1 MKEREK
7 IVKDRRKKQL
17 QRIKKTHIW
26 PSLIGIVFKVAIL
39 FFVIYFVLML
49 YLNNILGKRLIEANN
64 NVLKA
69 VEAMDATNVVDS
81 YSLFYRYSYV
91 TGIIPEIDGFC
102 KLDED
107 NNIIDSFGH
116 NRIDLSTL
124 ELFKTISEDGMVEK
138 IYVPKDQGVI
148 TFGPGGGI
156 TIDVTDALN
165 SYAKNVS
172 TETVTDDIIGASGL
186 HREAL
191 LSTDLW
197 YVVQDKNTSGNVAIM
212 YRYELL
218 RDDLSYL
225 LIAVVILMGLFIILL
240 IFHSISVFKVV
251 AAKRN
256 IYKIMFF
263 DMETG
268 GFNAPHFY
276 KKAKKLYKRIKR
288 GVSQYAIVNIRLEK
302 YRSLVACYGKKTIES
317 LIDMLY
323 NIISQNAG
331 KKEAFAHMESGDF
344 AMMLEFTSE
353 QELNERLKLLM
364 QRLESVGNGSRLYF
378 NMGVCKVID
387 VKGDPEEVYNQAF
400 LARSMIND
408 ENADSI
414 NWFSEKLRE
423 QQIWERKVEN
433 DMQGALERHEFQM
446 YLQPKYTTSGEKV
459 GGAVALVRW
468 IHPTEG
474 FVPPGRFIPIFE
486 KNGFI
491 LQLDDYMINEVAK
504 YQAKW
509 ISEGKKVVPISVNVS
524 RAHFLNDNLAEH
536 IRNIIDSY
544 CVPHDC
550 IELELTESAFFDD
563 KNALIET
570 VKKMQEFGFMV
581 SMDDFGAGY
590 SSLNSL
596 KELPLDVIKLD
607 AEFFRGEGN
616 DERGKLIVT
625 ETIDL
630 AKRLGMHIVAEGIE
644 TRDQV
649 DFLKERECDLIQGY
663 YFAKPMPTEEFE
675 KVAFV

>member
-1 MKEREK
+1 MT
-7 IVKDRRKKQL
+7 DRRKKQL
-17 QRIKKTHIW
+17 QRIKKAHVW
-26 PSLIGIVFKVAIL
+26 PSLVGIIIKIAVMTFIMHIL
-39 FFVIYFVLML
+39 LLAYFE
-49 YLNNILGKRLIEANN
+49 NIVNMRLADANN
-64 NVLKA
+64 TVRNA
-69 VEAMDATNVVDS
+69 VDVMEAAGNADS
-81 YSLFYRYSYV
+81 MSLLFRYRYL
-91 TGIIPEIDGFC
+91 TGMIPEIEGMC
-102 KLDED
+102 RLDKDD
-107 NNIIDSFGH
+107 NVTESFGTE
-116 NRIDLSTL
+116 RFDLNS
-124 ELFKTISEDGMVEK
+124 FARFNTIKDDDMTAEVYIAKNQDGISFSEDAG
-138 IYVPKDQGVI
+138 
-148 TFGPGGGI
+148 F
-156 TIDVTDALN
+156 TIDVNETIGKYL
-165 SYAKNVS
+165 VS
-172 TETVTDDIIGASGL
+172 FNPSTLIDVMSPSAGWNK
-186 HREAL
+186 EAIF
-191 LSTDLW
+191 STDLW
-197 YVVQDKNTSGNVAIM
+197 YVIDNKQTDGKTAIM
-212 YRYELL
+212 YRFSLTREDFGYVIFVYGLL
-218 RDDLSYL
+218 VLVFLVL
-225 LIAVVILMGLFIILL
+225 LV
-240 IFHSISVFKVV
+240 FHSISVFKVV

-256 IYKIMFF
+256 IYKILFF

-276 KKAKKLYKRIKR
+276 KKARKLYRRIKR
-288 GVSQYAIVNIRLEK
+288 GISQYAIVNIRLEK
-302 YRSLVACYGKKTIES
+302 YRSLIACYGKSAIET
-317 LIDMLY
+317 LTDMLY

-331 KKEAFAHMESGDF
+331 SKEAFAHMESGDF
-344 AMMLEFTSE
+344 AMMLEYTSE
-353 QELNERLKLLM
+353 QELNERLKQLM
-364 QRLESVGNGSRLYF
+364 QQFEGVGNGSRLYF
-378 NMGVCKVID
+378 NMGVSRVTD
-387 VKGDPEEVYNQAF
+387 AKGDPEEVYNQAY
-400 LARSMIND
+400 LARSVIND

-446 YLQPKYTTSGEKV
+446 YLQPKYTTNGERV
-459 GGAVALVRW
+459 GGAEALVRW

-544 CVPHDC
+544 CVPHEC

-570 VKKMQEFGFMV
+570 VKKMQEFGFAV

-663 YFAKPMPTEEFE
+663 YFAKPMPTDEFE
-675 KVAFV
+675 KCAFS

>member
-1 MKEREK
+1 MT
-7 IVKDRRKKQL
+7 DRRKRQL
-17 QRIKKTHIW
+17 QRVKKAHIW
-26 PSLIGIVFKVAIL
+26 PSLVGIVFKVTVLI
-39 FFVIYFVLML
+39 FVMYGVLVI
-49 YLNNILGKRLIEANN
+49 YLNNILGTRLADANN
-64 NVLKA
+64 NVIKA
-69 VEAMDATNVVDS
+69 VEAMEATTDINS
-81 YSLFYRYSYV
+81 YSLFYRYGYV
-91 TGIIPEIDGFC
+91 TSIIPEIDGFC
-102 KLDED
+102 KLDDDKNVVE
-107 NNIIDSFGH
+107 SFGH
-116 NRIDLSTL
+116 NRIDFADLDLFETL
-124 ELFKTISEDGMVEK
+124 TIDDMNAK
-138 IYVPKDQGVI
+138 IYIPKEKGALNFGNGVI
-148 TFGPGGGI
+148 TV
-156 TIDVTDALN
+156 DVIDALEQYGN
-165 SYAKNVS
+165 HIGTENLTGDNIVALS
-172 TETVTDDIIGASGL
+172 TKKDVII
-186 HREAL
+186 
-191 LSTDLW
+191 STDLW
-197 YVVQDKNTSGNVAIM
+197 YVVDSGASSGKVAVM
-212 YRYELL
+212 YRYEVFESDLTYLMLALIVLTILFAVLL
-218 RDDLSYL
+218 
-225 LIAVVILMGLFIILL
+225 V
-240 IFHSISVFKVV
+240 FHSVSVFKIV

-256 IYKIMFF
+256 IYKILFF

-302 YRSLVACYGKKTIES
+302 YRSLIACYGKAAIET

-323 NIISQNAG
+323 KIISESAG

-344 AMMLEFTSE
+344 AMMLEFASE

-364 QRLESVGNGSRLYF
+364 EKLESAGNGSRLYF
-378 NMGVCKVID
+378 NMGVCKVMD
-387 VKGDPEEVYNQAF
+387 YKGDPEEVYNQAY
-400 LARSMIND
+400 LARSVIND

-459 GGAVALVRW
+459 GGAEALVRW

-474 FVPPGRFIPIFE
+474 FVPPGKFIPIFE

-644 TRDQV
+644 TREQV
-649 DFLKERECDLIQGY
+649 DFLKERECDLIQGF
-663 YFAKPMPTEEFE
+663 YFAKPMPTDEFE
-675 KVAFV
+675 KCAFS

>member
-1 MKEREK
+1 MT
-7 IVKDRRKKQL
+7 DRRKKQL
-17 QRIKKTHIW
+17 QRIKKAHIW
-26 PSLIGIVFKVAIL
+26 PSLVGIIIKITVMAFIMHIL
-39 FFVIYFVLML
+39 LLAYFE
-49 YLNNILGKRLIEANN
+49 NIVNMRLADANN
-64 NVLKA
+64 TVRNA
-69 VEAMDATNVVDS
+69 VDVMEAAGNADS
-81 YSLFYRYSYV
+81 MSLLFRYRYL
-91 TGIIPEIDGFC
+91 TGMIPEIEGMC
-102 KLDED
+102 RLDKDD
-107 NNIIDSFGH
+107 NVTESFGTE
-116 NRIDLSTL
+116 RFDLNS
-124 ELFKTISEDGMVEK
+124 FARFNTIKDDDMTAEVYIAKNQDGISFSEDAG
-138 IYVPKDQGVI
+138 
-148 TFGPGGGI
+148 F
-156 TIDVTDALN
+156 TIDVNETIGKYL
-165 SYAKNVS
+165 VS
-172 TETVTDDIIGASGL
+172 FNPSTLIDVMSPSAGWNK
-186 HREAL
+186 EAIF
-191 LSTDLW
+191 STDLW
-197 YVVQDKNTSGNVAIM
+197 YVIDNKQTDGKTAIM
-212 YRYELL
+212 YRFSLTREDFGYVIFVYGLL
-218 RDDLSYL
+218 VLVFLVL
-225 LIAVVILMGLFIILL
+225 LV
-240 IFHSISVFKVV
+240 FHSISVFKVV

-256 IYKIMFF
+256 IYKILFF

-276 KKAKKLYKRIKR
+276 KKARKLYRRIKR
-288 GVSQYAIVNIRLEK
+288 GISQYAIVNIRLEK
-302 YRSLVACYGKKTIES
+302 YRSLIACYGKSAIET
-317 LIDMLY
+317 LTDMLY

-331 KKEAFAHMESGDF
+331 SKEAFAHMESGDF
-344 AMMLEFTSE
+344 AMMLEYTSE
-353 QELNERLKLLM
+353 QELNERLKQLM
-364 QRLESVGNGSRLYF
+364 QQFEGVGNGSRLYF
-378 NMGVCKVID
+378 NMGVSRVTD
-387 VKGDPEEVYNQAF
+387 AKGDPEEVYNQAY
-400 LARSMIND
+400 LARSVIND

-446 YLQPKYTTSGEKV
+446 YLQPKYTTNGERV
-459 GGAVALVRW
+459 GGAEALVRW

-544 CVPHDC
+544 CVPHEC

-570 VKKMQEFGFMV
+570 VKKMQEFGFAV

-663 YFAKPMPTEEFE
+663 YFAKPMPTDEFE
-675 KVAFV
+675 KCAFS

>member
-1 MKEREK
+1 MT
-7 IVKDRRKKQL
+7 DRRKKQL
-17 QRIKKTHIW
+17 QRIKKAHVW
-26 PSLIGIVFKVAIL
+26 PSLVGIIIKIAVMTFIMH
-39 FFVIYFVLML
+39 ILML
-49 YLNNILGKRLIEANN
+49 AYFENIVNMRLADANN
-64 NVLKA
+64 TVRNA
-69 VEAMDATNVVDS
+69 VDVMEATGNADS
-81 YSLFYRYSYV
+81 MSLLFRYRYL
-91 TGIIPEIDGFC
+91 TGMIPEIEGMC
-102 KLDED
+102 RLDED
-107 NNIIDSFGH
+107 NNVAESFGTE
-116 NRIDLSTL
+116 RFDLAS
-124 ELFKTISEDGMVEK
+124 FARFNTIKDDDMTAEVYIAKNQDGISFSENEG
-138 IYVPKDQGVI
+138 
-148 TFGPGGGI
+148 F
-156 TIDVTDALN
+156 TIDVNETIGKYL
-165 SYAKNVS
+165 VS
-172 TETVTDDIIGASGL
+172 FNPSTIIDVMSPSAGWNK
-186 HREAL
+186 EAIF
-191 LSTDLW
+191 STDLW
-197 YVVQDKNTSGNVAIM
+197 YVIDNKQTEEKTAVM
-212 YRYELL
+212 YRFTLTREDFGY
-218 RDDLSYL
+218 
-225 LIAVVILMGLFIILL
+225 VILVYGLLVLVFLVLL
-240 IFHSISVFKVV
+240 VFHSISVFKVV

-256 IYKIMFF
+256 IYKILFF

-276 KKAKKLYKRIKR
+276 KKARKLYRRIKR
-288 GVSQYAIVNIRLEK
+288 GISQYAIVNIRLEK
-302 YRSLVACYGKKTIES
+302 YRSLIACYGKSAIET
-317 LIDMLY
+317 LTDMLY

-331 KKEAFAHMESGDF
+331 TKEAFAHMESGDF
-344 AMMLEFTSE
+344 AMMLEYTSE
-353 QELNERLKLLM
+353 QELSERLKQLM
-364 QRLESVGNGSRLYF
+364 QQLESVGNGSRLYF
-378 NMGVCKVID
+378 NMGVSRVID
-387 VKGDPEEVYNQAF
+387 AKGDPEEVYNQAYI
-400 LARSMIND
+400 ARASIND

-446 YLQPKYTTSGEKV
+446 YLQPKYTTNGEKV
-459 GGAVALVRW
+459 GGAEALVRW

-544 CVPHDC
+544 CVPHEC

-563 KNALIET
+563 KNALIAT
-570 VKKMQEFGFMV
+570 VKKMQEFGFVV

-663 YFAKPMPTEEFE
+663 YFAKPMPTDEFE
-675 KVAFV
+675 KCAFS

>member
-1 MKEREK
+1 MT
-7 IVKDRRKKQL
+7 DRRKKQL
-17 QRIKKTHIW
+17 QRIKKAHVW
-26 PSLIGIVFKVAIL
+26 PSLVGIIIKIAVMTFIMH
-39 FFVIYFVLML
+39 ILML
-49 YLNNILGKRLIEANN
+49 AYFENIVNMRLADANN
-64 NVLKA
+64 TVRNA
-69 VEAMDATNVVDS
+69 VDVMEATGNADS
-81 YSLFYRYSYV
+81 MSLLFRYRYL
-91 TGIIPEIDGFC
+91 TGMIPEIEGMC
-102 KLDED
+102 RLDED
-107 NNIIDSFGH
+107 NNVAESFGTERFDLASFARFNTIEDDDMTAEVYIAKNQDGISFSENEGFAIDVNETIGKYLVSFNPSTIIDVMSPSAGW
-116 NRIDLSTL
+116 N
-124 ELFKTISEDGMVEK
+124 K
-138 IYVPKDQGVI
+138 
-148 TFGPGGGI
+148 
-156 TIDVTDALN
+156 
-165 SYAKNVS
+165 
-172 TETVTDDIIGASGL
+172 
-186 HREAL
+186 EAIF
-191 LSTDLW
+191 STDLW
-197 YVVQDKNTSGNVAIM
+197 YVIDNKQTEEKTAVM
-212 YRYELL
+212 YRFTLTREDFGY
-218 RDDLSYL
+218 
-225 LIAVVILMGLFIILL
+225 VILVYGLLVLVFLVLL
-240 IFHSISVFKVV
+240 VFHSISVFKVV

-256 IYKIMFF
+256 IYKILFF

-276 KKAKKLYKRIKR
+276 KKARKLYRRIKR
-288 GVSQYAIVNIRLEK
+288 GISQYAIVNIRLEK
-302 YRSLVACYGKKTIES
+302 YRSLIACYGKSAIET
-317 LIDMLY
+317 LTDMLY

-331 KKEAFAHMESGDF
+331 TKEAFAHMESGDF
-344 AMMLEFTSE
+344 AMMLEYTSE
-353 QELNERLKLLM
+353 QELSERLKQLM
-364 QRLESVGNGSRLYF
+364 QQLESVGNGSRLYF
-378 NMGVCKVID
+378 NMGVSRVID
-387 VKGDPEEVYNQAF
+387 AKGDPEEVYNQAYI
-400 LARSMIND
+400 ARASIND

-446 YLQPKYTTSGEKV
+446 YLQPKYTTNGEKV
-459 GGAVALVRW
+459 GGAEALVRW

-544 CVPHDC
+544 CVPHEC

-563 KNALIET
+563 KNALIAT
-570 VKKMQEFGFMV
+570 VKKMQEFGFVV

-663 YFAKPMPTEEFE
+663 YFAKPMPTDEFE
-675 KVAFV
+675 KCAFS

>member
-1 MKEREK
+1 MT
-7 IVKDRRKKQL
+7 DRRKKQL
-17 QRIKKTHIW
+17 QRIKKAHVW
-26 PSLIGIVFKVAIL
+26 PSLVGIIIKIAVMTFIMHIL
-39 FFVIYFVLML
+39 LLAYFE
-49 YLNNILGKRLIEANN
+49 NIVNMRLADANN
-64 NVLKA
+64 NVKNA
-69 VEAMDATNVVDS
+69 VEIMEATGNADS
-81 YSLFYRYSYV
+81 MSLLFRYRYL
-91 TGIIPEIDGFC
+91 TGMIPEIEGMC
-102 KLDED
+102 RLDED
-107 NNIIDSFGH
+107 DNVTESFGTE
-116 NRIDLSTL
+116 RFDLASFARFNTI
-124 ELFKTISEDGMVEK
+124 EDDDKTAEVYIAQNQDGISFSENEG
-138 IYVPKDQGVI
+138 
-148 TFGPGGGI
+148 F
-156 TIDVTDALN
+156 TIDVSETIEKYL
-165 SYAKNVS
+165 VS
-172 TETVTDDIIGASGL
+172 FNPSTLIDVLSPSAGWNK
-186 HREAL
+186 EAIF
-191 LSTDLW
+191 STDLW
-197 YVVQDKNTSGNVAIM
+197 YVIDNKQTEGKTAVM
-212 YRYELL
+212 YRFSLTREDFGYVIFVYVLL
-218 RDDLSYL
+218 GLVFLVL
-225 LIAVVILMGLFIILL
+225 LV
-240 IFHSISVFKVV
+240 FHSISVFKVV

-256 IYKIMFF
+256 IYKILFF

-276 KKAKKLYKRIKR
+276 KKARKLYRRIKR
-288 GVSQYAIVNIRLEK
+288 GISQYAIVNIRLEK
-302 YRSLVACYGKKTIES
+302 YRSLIACYGKSAIET
-317 LIDMLY
+317 LTDMLY

-331 KKEAFAHMESGDF
+331 TKEAFAHMESGDF
-344 AMMLEFTSE
+344 AMMLEYTSE
-353 QELNERLKLLM
+353 QELSERLKQLM
-364 QRLESVGNGSRLYF
+364 QQLESVGNGSRLYF
-378 NMGVCKVID
+378 NMGVSRVTD
-387 VKGDPEEVYNQAF
+387 AKGDPEEVYNQAYI
-400 LARSMIND
+400 ARASIND

-446 YLQPKYTTSGEKV
+446 YLQPKYTTNGEKV
-459 GGAVALVRW
+459 GGAEALVRW

-544 CVPHDC
+544 CVPHEC

-563 KNALIET
+563 KNALIAT
-570 VKKMQEFGFMV
+570 VKKMQEFGFVV

-663 YFAKPMPTEEFE
+663 YFAKPMPTDEFE
-675 KVAFV
+675 KCAFS

>member
-1 MKEREK
+1 MT
-7 IVKDRRKKQL
+7 DRRKRQL
-17 QRIKKTHIW
+17 QRVKKAHIW
-26 PSLIGIVFKVAIL
+26 PSLVGIVFKVTVLI
-39 FFVIYFVLML
+39 FVMYGVLVI
-49 YLNNILGKRLIEANN
+49 YLNNILGTRLADANN
-64 NVLKA
+64 NVVKA
-69 VEAMDATNVVDS
+69 VEAMEATTDINS
-81 YSLFYRYSYV
+81 YSLFYRYGYV
-91 TGIIPEIDGFC
+91 TSIIPEIDGFC
-102 KLDED
+102 KLGDDKNVVE
-107 NNIIDSFGH
+107 SFGH
-116 NRIDLSTL
+116 NRIDFTDLD
-124 ELFKTISEDGMVEK
+124 LFETFTIDDMNVK
-138 IYVPKDQGVI
+138 IYIPKETGALKFGNGVI
-148 TFGPGGGI
+148 TV
-156 TIDVTDALN
+156 DVVDALN
-165 SYAKNVS
+165 NYASHVDS
-172 TETVTDDIIGASGL
+172 TNIVGDDLIELTTKKDVI
-186 HREAL
+186 

-197 YVVQDKNTSGNVAIM
+197 YVVDSGTSSGKVAVM
-212 YRYELL
+212 YRYAVLES
-218 RDDLSYL
+218 DLTYL
-225 LIAVVILMGLFIILL
+225 MLALVILTLLFAVLL
-240 IFHSISVFKVV
+240 VFHSVSVLKIV

-256 IYKIMFF
+256 IYKILFF

-276 KKAKKLYKRIKR
+276 KKVKKLYKRIKR

-302 YRSLVACYGKKTIES
+302 YRSLIACYGKAAIET

-323 NIISQNAG
+323 KIISESAG

-344 AMMLEFTSE
+344 AMMLEFASE

-364 QRLESVGNGSRLYF
+364 ERLESAGNGSRLYF
-378 NMGVCKVID
+378 NMGVCKVMD
-387 VKGDPEEVYNQAF
+387 YKGDPEEVYNQAYI
-400 LARSMIND
+400 ARASIND

-446 YLQPKYTTSGEKV
+446 YLQPKYTTNGEKV
-459 GGAVALVRW
+459 GGAEALVRW

-491 LQLDDYMINEVAK
+491 LQLDDYMINEVAR

-563 KNALIET
+563 KNALIAT
-570 VKKMQEFGFMV
+570 VKKMQEFGFVV

-663 YFAKPMPTEEFE
+663 YFAKPMPTDEFE
-675 KVAFV
+675 KCAFS

>member
-1 MKEREK
+1 MT
-7 IVKDRRKKQL
+7 DRRKKQL
-17 QRIKKTHIW
+17 QRIKKAHVW
-26 PSLIGIVFKVAIL
+26 PSLVGIIIKIAVMTFIMHIL
-39 FFVIYFVLML
+39 LLAYFE
-49 YLNNILGKRLIEANN
+49 NIVNMRLADANN
-64 NVLKA
+64 NVKNA
-69 VEAMDATNVVDS
+69 VEIMEATGNADS
-81 YSLFYRYSYV
+81 MSLLFRYRYL
-91 TGIIPEIDGFC
+91 TGMIPEIEGMC
-102 KLDED
+102 RLDKDD
-107 NNIIDSFGH
+107 NVTESFGTERFDLASFARF
-116 NRIDLSTL
+116 NTIEDDDKTAEVYIAQNQDGISFSEDTGFAIDVNETIEKYLVSFNPSTL
-124 ELFKTISEDGMVEK
+124 
-138 IYVPKDQGVI
+138 
-148 TFGPGGGI
+148 
-156 TIDVTDALN
+156 IDVLSPSAGWN
-165 SYAKNVS
+165 K
-172 TETVTDDIIGASGL
+172 
-186 HREAL
+186 EAIF
-191 LSTDLW
+191 STDFW
-197 YVVQDKNTSGNVAIM
+197 YVIDNKQTEGKTAVM
-212 YRYELL
+212 YRFSLTREDFGYVIFVYVLL
-218 RDDLSYL
+218 GLVFLVL
-225 LIAVVILMGLFIILL
+225 LV
-240 IFHSISVFKVV
+240 FHSISVFKVV

-256 IYKIMFF
+256 IYKILFF

-276 KKAKKLYKRIKR
+276 KKARKLYRRIKR
-288 GVSQYAIVNIRLEK
+288 GISQYAIVNIRLEK
-302 YRSLVACYGKKTIES
+302 YRSLIACYGKSAIET
-317 LIDMLY
+317 LTDMLY
-323 NIISQNAG
+323 NIISRNAG
-331 KKEAFAHMESGDF
+331 TKEAFAHMESGDF
-344 AMMLEFTSE
+344 AMMLEYTSE
-353 QELNERLKLLM
+353 QELSERLKQLM
-364 QRLESVGNGSRLYF
+364 QQLESVGNGSRLYF
-378 NMGVCKVID
+378 NMGVSRVID
-387 VKGDPEEVYNQAF
+387 AKGDPEEVYNQAYI
-400 LARSMIND
+400 ARASIND

-446 YLQPKYTTSGEKV
+446 YLQPKYTTNGEKV
-459 GGAVALVRW
+459 GGAEALVRW

-544 CVPHDC
+544 CVPHEC

-563 KNALIET
+563 KNALIAT
-570 VKKMQEFGFMV
+570 VKKMQEFGFVV

-663 YFAKPMPTEEFE
+663 YFAKPMPTDEFE
-675 KVAFV
+675 KCAFS

>member
-1 MKEREK
+1 MT
-7 IVKDRRKKQL
+7 DRRKKQL
-17 QRIKKTHIW
+17 QRIKKAHVW
-26 PSLIGIVFKVAIL
+26 PSLVGIIIKIAVMTFIMHIL
-39 FFVIYFVLML
+39 LLAYFE
-49 YLNNILGKRLIEANN
+49 NIVNMRLADANN
-64 NVLKA
+64 TVRNA
-69 VEAMDATNVVDS
+69 VDVMEAAGNADS
-81 YSLFYRYSYV
+81 MLLLFRYRYL
-91 TGIIPEIDGFC
+91 TGMIPEIEGMC
-102 KLDED
+102 RLDKDD
-107 NNIIDSFGH
+107 NVTESFGTE
-116 NRIDLSTL
+116 RFDLNS
-124 ELFKTISEDGMVEK
+124 FARFNTIKDDDMTAEVYIAKNQDGISFSEDAG
-138 IYVPKDQGVI
+138 
-148 TFGPGGGI
+148 F
-156 TIDVTDALN
+156 TIDVNETIGKYL
-165 SYAKNVS
+165 VS
-172 TETVTDDIIGASGL
+172 FNPSTLIDVMSPSAGWNK
-186 HREAL
+186 EAIF
-191 LSTDLW
+191 STDLW
-197 YVVQDKNTSGNVAIM
+197 YVIDNKQTDGKTAIM
-212 YRYELL
+212 YRFSLTREDFGYVIFVYGLL
-218 RDDLSYL
+218 VLVFLVL
-225 LIAVVILMGLFIILL
+225 LV
-240 IFHSISVFKVV
+240 FHSISVFKVV

-256 IYKIMFF
+256 IYKILFF

-276 KKAKKLYKRIKR
+276 KKARKLYRRIKR
-288 GVSQYAIVNIRLEK
+288 GISQYAIVNIRLEK
-302 YRSLVACYGKKTIES
+302 YRSLIACYGKSAIET
-317 LIDMLY
+317 LTDMLY

-331 KKEAFAHMESGDF
+331 TKEAFAHMESGDF
-344 AMMLEFTSE
+344 AMMLEYTSE
-353 QELNERLKLLM
+353 QELSERLKQLM
-364 QRLESVGNGSRLYF
+364 QQLESVGNGSRLYF
-378 NMGVCKVID
+378 NMGVSRVTD
-387 VKGDPEEVYNQAF
+387 AKGDPEEVYNQAYI
-400 LARSMIND
+400 ARASIND

-446 YLQPKYTTSGEKV
+446 YLQPKYTTNGEKV
-459 GGAVALVRW
+459 GGAEALVRW

-544 CVPHDC
+544 CVPHEC

-563 KNALIET
+563 KNALIAT
-570 VKKMQEFGFMV
+570 VKKMQEFGFVV

-663 YFAKPMPTEEFE
+663 YFAKPMPTDEFE
-675 KVAFV
+675 KCAFS

>member
-1 MKEREK
+1 MT
-7 IVKDRRKKQL
+7 DRRKRQL
-17 QRIKKTHIW
+17 QRVKKAHIW
-26 PSLIGIVFKVAIL
+26 PSLVGIVFKVTVLI
-39 FFVIYFVLML
+39 FVMYGVLVI
-49 YLNNILGKRLIEANN
+49 YLNNILGTRLADANN
-64 NVLKA
+64 NVVKA
-69 VEAMDATNVVDS
+69 IEAMEATTDINS
-81 YSLFYRYSYV
+81 YSLFYRYGYV
-91 TGIIPEIDGFC
+91 TSIIPEIDGFC
-102 KLDED
+102 KLDDDKNVVE
-107 NNIIDSFGH
+107 SFGR
-116 NRIDLSTL
+116 NRIDFADLDLFETL
-124 ELFKTISEDGMVEK
+124 TIDDMNVK
-138 IYVPKDQGVI
+138 IYIPKDTGAFKFENGVLMV
-148 TFGPGGGI
+148 
-156 TIDVTDALN
+156 DVNDALEH
-165 SYAKNVS
+165 YASHIGPTTVVGDDLIEFS
-172 TETVTDDIIGASGL
+172 TKKDVI
-186 HREAL
+186 

-197 YVVQDKNTSGNVAIM
+197 YVVDSGTSSGKVAVM
-212 YRYELL
+212 YRYAVLES
-218 RDDLSYL
+218 DLTYL
-225 LIAVVILMGLFIILL
+225 MLALVILTLLFAVLL
-240 IFHSISVFKVV
+240 VFHSVSVLKIV

-256 IYKIMFF
+256 IYKILFF

-302 YRSLVACYGKKTIES
+302 YRSLIACYGKAAIET

-323 NIISQNAG
+323 KIISESAG

-344 AMMLEFTSE
+344 AMMLEFASE

-364 QRLESVGNGSRLYF
+364 ERLESAGNGSRLYF
-378 NMGVCKVID
+378 NMGVCKVMD
-387 VKGDPEEVYNQAF
+387 YKGDPEEVYNQAY
-400 LARSMIND
+400 LARSVIND

-446 YLQPKYTTSGEKV
+446 YLQPKYTTNGEKV
-459 GGAVALVRW
+459 GGAEALVRW

-474 FVPPGRFIPIFE
+474 FVPPGKFIPIFE

-544 CVPHDC
+544 CVPHEC

-563 KNALIET
+563 KNALIAT
-570 VKKMQEFGFMV
+570 VKKMQEFGFVV

-644 TRDQV
+644 TREQV
-649 DFLKERECDLIQGY
+649 DFLKERECDLIQGF
-663 YFAKPMPTEEFE
+663 YFAKPMPTDEFE
-675 KVAFV
+675 KCAFS

>member
-1 MKEREK
+1 MKERESV
-7 IVKDRRKKQL
+7 VKDRRKRQL
-17 QRIKKTHIW
+17 QRIKKAHIW
-26 PSLIGIVFKVAIL
+26 PSLVGIIIKIAVMALVMHIL
-39 FFVIYFVLML
+39 LLAYFE
-49 YLNNILGKRLIEANN
+49 NIVNMRFAEANG
-64 NVLKA
+64 NVRKA
-69 VEAMDATNVVDS
+69 VEVMEATDS
-81 YSLFYRYSYV
+81 VTSMSLLFRYRYL
-91 TGIIPEIDGFC
+91 TGMIPEIGGMCRLDKDNNVTESFGSEKIDFSGLV
-102 KLDED
+102 KYNTIEDED
-107 NNIIDSFGH
+107 MTADVYVGKYQEGISFT
-116 NRIDLSTL
+116 S
-124 ELFKTISEDGMVEK
+124 
-138 IYVPKDQGVI
+138 
-148 TFGPGGGI
+148 GGGFN
-156 TIDVTDALN
+156 IDVN
-165 SYAKNVS
+165 
-172 TETVTDDIIGASGL
+172 
-186 HREAL
+186 EAL
-191 LSTDLW
+191 GKYLLSFNPNSLIDIASSKGGWHNESILSTDLW
-197 YVVQDKNTSGNVAIM
+197 YVINDRHTDGKTAVMYSYSLTSEDFGYVLVV
-212 YRYELL
+212 YTLL
-218 RDDLSYL
+218 MLVFLVL
-225 LIAVVILMGLFIILL
+225 LV
-240 IFHSISVFKVV
+240 FHSISVFKIV
-251 AAKRN
+251 AAKRS

-263 DMETG
+263 DMDTG
-268 GFNAPHFY
+268 GYNAPHFY

-302 YRSLVACYGKKTIES
+302 YRSLIACYGKAAIES
-317 LIDMLY
+317 LTDMLY
-323 NIISQNAG
+323 NIISNNAG

-344 AMMLEFTSE
+344 AMMLEFASE

-364 QRLESVGNGSRLYF
+364 ERLESAGNGSRLYF
-378 NMGVCKVID
+378 NMGVCKVMD
-387 VKGDPEEVYNQAF
+387 YKGDPEEVYNQAF

-446 YLQPKYTTSGEKV
+446 YLQPKYTTSGEQV
-459 GGAVALVRW
+459 GGAEALVRW

-644 TRDQV
+644 TREQV
-649 DFLKERECDLIQGY
+649 DFLKERECDLIQGF
-663 YFAKPMPTEEFE
+663 YFAKPMPTDEFE
-675 KVAFV
+675 KCAFS

>member
-1 MKEREK
+1 MT
-7 IVKDRRKKQL
+7 DRRKRQL
-17 QRIKKTHIW
+17 QRVKKAHIW
-26 PSLIGIVFKVAIL
+26 PSLVGIVFKVTVLI
-39 FFVIYFVLML
+39 FVMYGVLVI
-49 YLNNILGKRLIEANN
+49 YLNNILGTRLAVANN
-64 NVLKA
+64 NVVKA
-69 VEAMDATNVVDS
+69 VEAMEATTDINS
-81 YSLFYRYSYV
+81 YSLFYRYGYV
-91 TGIIPEIDGFC
+91 TSIIPEIDGFC
-102 KLDED
+102 KLGDDKNVVE
-107 NNIIDSFGH
+107 SFGH
-116 NRIDLSTL
+116 NRIDFTDLNLFETL
-124 ELFKTISEDGMVEK
+124 TLDDMNVK
-138 IYVPKDQGVI
+138 IYIPKETGALKFGNGVI
-148 TFGPGGGI
+148 TV
-156 TIDVTDALN
+156 DVVDALN
-165 SYAKNVS
+165 NYASHVDS
-172 TETVTDDIIGASGL
+172 TNIVGDDLIELTTKKDVI
-186 HREAL
+186 

-197 YVVQDKNTSGNVAIM
+197 YVVDSGTSSGKVAVM
-212 YRYELL
+212 YRYAVLES
-218 RDDLSYL
+218 DLTYL
-225 LIAVVILMGLFIILL
+225 MLALVILTLLFAVLL
-240 IFHSISVFKVV
+240 VFHSVSVFKIV

-256 IYKIMFF
+256 IYKILFF

-276 KKAKKLYKRIKR
+276 KKVKKLYKRIKR

-302 YRSLVACYGKKTIES
+302 YRSLIACYGKAAIET

-323 NIISQNAG
+323 KIISESAG

-344 AMMLEFTSE
+344 AMMLEFASE

-364 QRLESVGNGSRLYF
+364 ERLESAGNGSRLYF
-378 NMGVCKVID
+378 NMGVSRVTD
-387 VKGDPEEVYNQAF
+387 AKGDPEEVYNQAYI
-400 LARSMIND
+400 ARASIND

-446 YLQPKYTTSGEKV
+446 YLQPKYTTNGEKV
-459 GGAVALVRW
+459 GGAEALVRW

-474 FVPPGRFIPIFE
+474 FVPPGKFIPIFE

-491 LQLDDYMINEVAK
+491 LQLDDYMINEVAR

-563 KNALIET
+563 KNALIAT

-644 TRDQV
+644 TREQV
-649 DFLKERECDLIQGY
+649 DFLKERECDLIQGF
-663 YFAKPMPTEEFE
+663 YFAKPMPTDEFE
-675 KVAFV
+675 KCAFS

>member
-1 MKEREK
+1 MT
-7 IVKDRRKKQL
+7 DRRKRQL
-17 QRIKKTHIW
+17 QRVKKAHIW
-26 PSLIGIVFKVAIL
+26 PSLVGIVFKVTVLI
-39 FFVIYFVLML
+39 FVMYGVLVI
-49 YLNNILGKRLIEANN
+49 YLNNILGTRLADANN
-64 NVLKA
+64 NVVKA
-69 VEAMDATNVVDS
+69 VEAMEATTDINS
-81 YSLFYRYSYV
+81 YSLFYRYGYV
-91 TGIIPEIDGFC
+91 TSIIPEIDGFC
-102 KLDED
+102 KLGDDKNVVE
-107 NNIIDSFGH
+107 SFGH
-116 NRIDLSTL
+116 NRIDFTDLDLFETL
-124 ELFKTISEDGMVEK
+124 TIDDMNVK
-138 IYVPKDQGVI
+138 IYIPKETGALKFGNGVI
-148 TFGPGGGI
+148 TV
-156 TIDVTDALN
+156 DVVDALYI
-165 SYAKNVS
+165 YASHVGS
-172 TETVTDDIIGASGL
+172 TNIVGDDLIELTTKKDVI
-186 HREAL
+186 

-197 YVVQDKNTSGNVAIM
+197 YVVDSGTSSGKVAVM
-212 YRYELL
+212 YRYAVLES
-218 RDDLSYL
+218 DLTYL
-225 LIAVVILMGLFIILL
+225 MLALVILTILFAVLL
-240 IFHSISVFKVV
+240 VFHSVSVLKIV

-256 IYKIMFF
+256 IYKILFF

-276 KKAKKLYKRIKR
+276 KKVKKLYKRIKR

-302 YRSLVACYGKKTIES
+302 YRSLIACYGKVAIET

-323 NIISQNAG
+323 KIISESAG

-344 AMMLEFTSE
+344 AMMLEFASE

-364 QRLESVGNGSRLYF
+364 ERLESAGNGSRLYF
-378 NMGVCKVID
+378 NMGVCKVMD
-387 VKGDPEEVYNQAF
+387 YKGDPEEVYNQAY
-400 LARSMIND
+400 LARSVIND

-446 YLQPKYTTSGEKV
+446 YLQPKYTTNGEKV
-459 GGAVALVRW
+459 GGAEALVRW

-474 FVPPGRFIPIFE
+474 FVPPGKFIPIFE

-491 LQLDDYMINEVAK
+491 LQLDDYMINEVAR

-563 KNALIET
+563 KNALIAT

-644 TRDQV
+644 TREQV
-649 DFLKERECDLIQGY
+649 DFLKERECDLIQGF
-663 YFAKPMPTEEFE
+663 YFAKPMPTDEFE
-675 KVAFV
+675 KCAFS

>member
-1 MKEREK
+1 MT
-7 IVKDRRKKQL
+7 DRRKKQL
-17 QRIKKTHIW
+17 QRIKKAHVW
-26 PSLIGIVFKVAIL
+26 PSLVGIIIKIAVMTFIMH
-39 FFVIYFVLML
+39 ILML
-49 YLNNILGKRLIEANN
+49 AYFENIVNMRLADANN
-64 NVLKA
+64 TVRNA
-69 VEAMDATNVVDS
+69 VDVMEATGNADS
-81 YSLFYRYSYV
+81 MSLLFRYRYL
-91 TGIIPEIDGFC
+91 TGMIPEIEGMC
-102 KLDED
+102 RLDED
-107 NNIIDSFGH
+107 NNVAESFGTE
-116 NRIDLSTL
+116 RFDLAS
-124 ELFKTISEDGMVEK
+124 FARFNTIKDDDMTAEVYIAKNQDGISFSENEG
-138 IYVPKDQGVI
+138 
-148 TFGPGGGI
+148 F
-156 TIDVTDALN
+156 TIDVNETIGKYL
-165 SYAKNVS
+165 VS
-172 TETVTDDIIGASGL
+172 FNPSTIIDVMSPSAGWNK
-186 HREAL
+186 EAIF
-191 LSTDLW
+191 STDLW
-197 YVVQDKNTSGNVAIM
+197 YVIDNKQTEGKTAVM
-212 YRYELL
+212 YRFTLTREDFGYVIFVYGLL
-218 RDDLSYL
+218 VLVFLVL
-225 LIAVVILMGLFIILL
+225 LV
-240 IFHSISVFKVV
+240 FHSISVFKVV

-256 IYKIMFF
+256 IYKILFF

-276 KKAKKLYKRIKR
+276 KKARKLYRRIKR
-288 GVSQYAIVNIRLEK
+288 GISQYAIVNIRLEK
-302 YRSLVACYGKKTIES
+302 YRSLIACYGKSAIET
-317 LIDMLY
+317 LTDMLY

-331 KKEAFAHMESGDF
+331 TKEAFAHMESGDF
-344 AMMLEFTSE
+344 AMMLEYTSE
-353 QELNERLKLLM
+353 QELSERLKQLM
-364 QRLESVGNGSRLYF
+364 QQLESVGNGSRLYF
-378 NMGVCKVID
+378 NMGVSRVTD
-387 VKGDPEEVYNQAF
+387 AKGDPEEVYNQAYI
-400 LARSMIND
+400 ARASIND

-446 YLQPKYTTSGEKV
+446 YLQPKYTTNGEKV
-459 GGAVALVRW
+459 GGAEALVRW

-544 CVPHDC
+544 CVPHEC

-563 KNALIET
+563 KNALIAT
-570 VKKMQEFGFMV
+570 VKKMQEFGFVV

-663 YFAKPMPTEEFE
+663 YFAKPMPTDEFE
-675 KVAFV
+675 KCAFS

>member
-1 MKEREK
+1 MT
-7 IVKDRRKKQL
+7 DRRKKQL
-17 QRIKKTHIW
+17 QRIKKAHVW
-26 PSLIGIVFKVAIL
+26 PSLVGIIIKIAVMTFIMHIL
-39 FFVIYFVLML
+39 LLAYFE
-49 YLNNILGKRLIEANN
+49 NIVNMRLADANN
-64 NVLKA
+64 NVKNA
-69 VEAMDATNVVDS
+69 VEIMEATGNADS
-81 YSLFYRYSYV
+81 MSLLFRYRYL
-91 TGIIPEIDGFC
+91 TGMIPEIEGMC
-102 KLDED
+102 RLDKDD
-107 NNIIDSFGH
+107 NVTESFGTERFDLASFARF
-116 NRIDLSTL
+116 NTIEDDDKTAEVYIAQNQDGISFSEDTGFAIDVNETIEKYLVSFNPSTL
-124 ELFKTISEDGMVEK
+124 
-138 IYVPKDQGVI
+138 
-148 TFGPGGGI
+148 
-156 TIDVTDALN
+156 IDVLSPSAGWN
-165 SYAKNVS
+165 K
-172 TETVTDDIIGASGL
+172 
-186 HREAL
+186 EAIF
-191 LSTDLW
+191 STDFW
-197 YVVQDKNTSGNVAIM
+197 YVIDNKQTEGKTAVM
-212 YRYELL
+212 YRFSLTREDFGYVIFVYVLL
-218 RDDLSYL
+218 GLVFLVL
-225 LIAVVILMGLFIILL
+225 LV
-240 IFHSISVFKVV
+240 FHSISVFKVV

-256 IYKIMFF
+256 IYKILFF

-276 KKAKKLYKRIKR
+276 KKARKLYRRIKR
-288 GVSQYAIVNIRLEK
+288 GISQYAIVNIRLEK
-302 YRSLVACYGKKTIES
+302 YRSLIACYGKSAIET
-317 LIDMLY
+317 LTDMLY
-323 NIISQNAG
+323 NIISRNAG
-331 KKEAFAHMESGDF
+331 TKEAFAHMESGDF
-344 AMMLEFTSE
+344 AMMLEYTSE
-353 QELNERLKLLM
+353 QELSERLKQLM
-364 QRLESVGNGSRLYF
+364 QQLESVGNGSRLYF
-378 NMGVCKVID
+378 NMGVSRVID
-387 VKGDPEEVYNQAF
+387 AKGDPEEVYNQAYI
-400 LARSMIND
+400 ARASIND

-446 YLQPKYTTSGEKV
+446 YLQPKYTTNGEKV
-459 GGAVALVRW
+459 GGAEALVRW

-474 FVPPGRFIPIFE
+474 FVPPGKFIPIFE

-563 KNALIET
+563 KNALIAT

-644 TRDQV
+644 TREQV
-649 DFLKERECDLIQGY
+649 DFLKERECDLIQGF
-663 YFAKPMPTEEFE
+663 YFAKPMPTDEFE
-675 KVAFV
+675 KCAFS

>member
-1 MKEREK
+1 MT
-7 IVKDRRKKQL
+7 DRRKKQL
-17 QRIKKTHIW
+17 QRIKKAHVW
-26 PSLIGIVFKVAIL
+26 PSLVGIIIKIAVMTFIMH
-39 FFVIYFVLML
+39 ILML
-49 YLNNILGKRLIEANN
+49 AYFENIVNMRLADANN
-64 NVLKA
+64 TVRNA
-69 VEAMDATNVVDS
+69 VDVMEATGNADS
-81 YSLFYRYSYV
+81 MSLLFRYRYL
-91 TGIIPEIDGFC
+91 TGMIPEIEGMC
-102 KLDED
+102 RLDED
-107 NNIIDSFGH
+107 NNVAESFGTE
-116 NRIDLSTL
+116 RFDLAS
-124 ELFKTISEDGMVEK
+124 FARFNTIKDEDMTAEVYIAKNQDGISFSENEG
-138 IYVPKDQGVI
+138 
-148 TFGPGGGI
+148 F
-156 TIDVTDALN
+156 TIDVNETIGKYL
-165 SYAKNVS
+165 VS
-172 TETVTDDIIGASGL
+172 FNPSTIIDVMSPSAGWNK
-186 HREAL
+186 EAIF
-191 LSTDLW
+191 STDLW
-197 YVVQDKNTSGNVAIM
+197 YVIDNKQTEGKTAVM
-212 YRYELL
+212 YRFTLTREDFGYVIFVYGLL
-218 RDDLSYL
+218 VLVFLVL
-225 LIAVVILMGLFIILL
+225 LV
-240 IFHSISVFKVV
+240 FHSISVFKVV

-256 IYKIMFF
+256 IYKILFF

-276 KKAKKLYKRIKR
+276 KKARKLYRRIKR
-288 GVSQYAIVNIRLEK
+288 GISQYAIVNIRLEK
-302 YRSLVACYGKKTIES
+302 YRSLIACYGKSAIET
-317 LIDMLY
+317 LTDMLY

-331 KKEAFAHMESGDF
+331 TKEAFAHMESGDF
-344 AMMLEFTSE
+344 AMMLEYTSE
-353 QELNERLKLLM
+353 QELSERLKQLM
-364 QRLESVGNGSRLYF
+364 QQLESVGNGSRLYF
-378 NMGVCKVID
+378 NMGVSRVID
-387 VKGDPEEVYNQAF
+387 AKGDPEEVYNQAYI
-400 LARSMIND
+400 ARASIND

-446 YLQPKYTTSGEKV
+446 YLQPKYTTNGEKV
-459 GGAVALVRW
+459 GGAEALVRW

-544 CVPHDC
+544 CVPHEC

-563 KNALIET
+563 KNALIAT
-570 VKKMQEFGFMV
+570 VKKMQEFGFVV

-663 YFAKPMPTEEFE
+663 YFAKPMPTDEFE
-675 KVAFV
+675 KCAFS

>member
-1 MKEREK
+1 MT
-7 IVKDRRKKQL
+7 DRRKKQL
-17 QRIKKTHIW
+17 QRIKKAHIW
-26 PSLIGIVFKVAIL
+26 PSLVGIIIKITVMAFIMHIL
-39 FFVIYFVLML
+39 LLAYFE
-49 YLNNILGKRLIEANN
+49 NIVNMRLADANN
-64 NVLKA
+64 TVRNA
-69 VEAMDATNVVDS
+69 VDVMEAAGNADS
-81 YSLFYRYSYV
+81 MSLLFRYRYL
-91 TGIIPEIDGFC
+91 TGMIPEIEGMC
-102 KLDED
+102 RLDKDD
-107 NNIIDSFGH
+107 NVTESFGTE
-116 NRIDLSTL
+116 RFDLNS
-124 ELFKTISEDGMVEK
+124 FARFNTIKDDDMTAEVYIAKNQDGISFSEDAG
-138 IYVPKDQGVI
+138 
-148 TFGPGGGI
+148 F
-156 TIDVTDALN
+156 TIDVNETIGKYL
-165 SYAKNVS
+165 VS
-172 TETVTDDIIGASGL
+172 FNPSTLIDVMSPSAGWNK
-186 HREAL
+186 EAIF
-191 LSTDLW
+191 STDLW
-197 YVVQDKNTSGNVAIM
+197 YVIDNKQTDGKTAIM
-212 YRYELL
+212 YRFSLTREDFGYVIFVYGLL
-218 RDDLSYL
+218 VLVFLVL
-225 LIAVVILMGLFIILL
+225 LV
-240 IFHSISVFKVV
+240 FHSISVFKVV

-256 IYKIMFF
+256 IYKILFF

-276 KKAKKLYKRIKR
+276 KKARKLYRRIKR
-288 GVSQYAIVNIRLEK
+288 GISQYAIVNIRLEK
-302 YRSLVACYGKKTIES
+302 YRSLIACYGKSAIET
-317 LIDMLY
+317 LTDMLY

-331 KKEAFAHMESGDF
+331 SKEAFAHMESGDF
-344 AMMLEFTSE
+344 AMMLEYTSE
-353 QELNERLKLLM
+353 QELNERLKQLM
-364 QRLESVGNGSRLYF
+364 QQFEGVGNGSRLYF
-378 NMGVCKVID
+378 NMGVSRVTD
-387 VKGDPEEVYNQAF
+387 AKGDPEEVYNQAYI
-400 LARSMIND
+400 ARASIND

-446 YLQPKYTTSGEKV
+446 YLQPKYTTNGERV
-459 GGAVALVRW
+459 GGAEALVRW

-544 CVPHDC
+544 CVPHEC

-570 VKKMQEFGFMV
+570 VKKMQEFGFAV

-663 YFAKPMPTEEFE
+663 YFAKPMPTDEFE
-675 KVAFV
+675 KCAFS

>member
-1 MKEREK
+1 MT
-7 IVKDRRKKQL
+7 DRRKKQL
-17 QRIKKTHIW
+17 QRIKKAHVW
-26 PSLIGIVFKVAIL
+26 PSLVGIIIKIAIMVFIMHIL
-39 FFVIYFVLML
+39 LLAYFE
-49 YLNNILGKRLIEANN
+49 NIVNMRLADANN
-64 NVLKA
+64 NVKNA
-69 VEAMDATNVVDS
+69 VEIMEATGNADS
-81 YSLFYRYSYV
+81 MSLLFRYRYL
-91 TGIIPEIDGFC
+91 TGMIPEIEGMC
-102 KLDED
+102 RLDKDD
-107 NNIIDSFGH
+107 NVTESFGTE
-116 NRIDLSTL
+116 RFDLASFARFNTI
-124 ELFKTISEDGMVEK
+124 EDDDKTAEVYIAKNQDGISFSEDAG
-138 IYVPKDQGVI
+138 
-148 TFGPGGGI
+148 F
-156 TIDVTDALN
+156 TIDVNETIGKYL
-165 SYAKNVS
+165 VS
-172 TETVTDDIIGASGL
+172 FNPSTLIDVMSPSAGWNK
-186 HREAL
+186 EAIF
-191 LSTDLW
+191 STDLW
-197 YVVQDKNTSGNVAIM
+197 YVIDNKQTEGKTAVM
-212 YRYELL
+212 YRFSLTREDFGYVIFVYVLL
-218 RDDLSYL
+218 GLVFLVL
-225 LIAVVILMGLFIILL
+225 LV
-240 IFHSISVFKVV
+240 FHSISVFKVV

-256 IYKIMFF
+256 IYKILFF

-276 KKAKKLYKRIKR
+276 KKARKLYRRIKR
-288 GVSQYAIVNIRLEK
+288 GISQYAIVNIRLEK
-302 YRSLVACYGKKTIES
+302 YRSLIACYGKSAIET
-317 LIDMLY
+317 LTDMLY

-331 KKEAFAHMESGDF
+331 SKEAFAHMESGDF
-344 AMMLEFTSE
+344 AMMLEYTSE
-353 QELNERLKLLM
+353 QELSERLKQLM
-364 QRLESVGNGSRLYF
+364 QQLESVGNGSRLYF
-378 NMGVCKVID
+378 NIGVSRVTD
-387 VKGDPEEVYNQAF
+387 AKGDPEEVYNQAYI
-400 LARSMIND
+400 ARASIND

-446 YLQPKYTTSGEKV
+446 YLQPKYTTNGEKV
-459 GGAVALVRW
+459 GGAEALVRW

-544 CVPHDC
+544 CVPHEC

-563 KNALIET
+563 KNALIAT

-663 YFAKPMPTEEFE
+663 YFAKPMPTDEFE
-675 KVAFV
+675 KCAFS

>member
-1 MKEREK
+1 MT
-7 IVKDRRKKQL
+7 DRRKKQL
-17 QRIKKTHIW
+17 QRIKKAHIW
-26 PSLIGIVFKVAIL
+26 PSLVGIIIKITVMAFIMHIL
-39 FFVIYFVLML
+39 LLAYFE
-49 YLNNILGKRLIEANN
+49 NIVNMRLADANN
-64 NVLKA
+64 TVRNA
-69 VEAMDATNVVDS
+69 VDVMEATGNADS
-81 YSLFYRYSYV
+81 MSLLFRYRYL
-91 TGIIPEIDGFC
+91 TGMIPEIEGMC
-102 KLDED
+102 RLDKD
-107 NNIIDSFGH
+107 NNVEESFGTE
-116 NRIDLSTL
+116 RFDLAS
-124 ELFKTISEDGMVEK
+124 FARFNTIKDDDMTAEVYIAKNQDGISFSENEG
-138 IYVPKDQGVI
+138 
-148 TFGPGGGI
+148 F
-156 TIDVTDALN
+156 TIDVNETIGKYL
-165 SYAKNVS
+165 VS
-172 TETVTDDIIGASGL
+172 FNPSTLIDVMSPSAGWNK
-186 HREAL
+186 EAIF
-191 LSTDLW
+191 STDLW
-197 YVVQDKNTSGNVAIM
+197 YVIDNKQTDGKTAIM
-212 YRYELL
+212 YRFSLTREDFGYVIFVYGLL
-218 RDDLSYL
+218 MLVFLVL
-225 LIAVVILMGLFIILL
+225 LV
-240 IFHSISVFKVV
+240 FHSISVFKVV

-256 IYKIMFF
+256 IYKILFF

-276 KKAKKLYKRIKR
+276 KKARKLYRRIKR
-288 GVSQYAIVNIRLEK
+288 GISQYAIVNIRLEK
-302 YRSLVACYGKKTIES
+302 YRSLIACYGKSAIET
-317 LIDMLY
+317 LTDMLY

-331 KKEAFAHMESGDF
+331 SKEAFAHMDSGDF
-344 AMMLEFTSE
+344 AMMLEFASE
-353 QELNERLKLLM
+353 QELGERLKQLM
-364 QRLESVGNGSRLYF
+364 QQLESVGNGSRLYF
-378 NMGVCKVID
+378 NMGVSRVTD
-387 VKGDPEEVYNQAF
+387 AKGDPEEVYNQAY
-400 LARSMIND
+400 LARSVIND

-446 YLQPKYTTSGEKV
+446 YLQPKYTTNGEKV
-459 GGAVALVRW
+459 GGAEALVRW

-474 FVPPGRFIPIFE
+474 FVPPGKFIPIFE

-491 LQLDDYMINEVAK
+491 LQLDDYMINEVAR

-563 KNALIET
+563 KNALIAT
-570 VKKMQEFGFMV
+570 VKKMQEFGFVV

-644 TRDQV
+644 TREQV
-649 DFLKERECDLIQGY
+649 DFLKERECDLIQGF
-663 YFAKPMPTEEFE
+663 YFAKPMPTDEFE
-675 KVAFV
+675 KCAFS

>member
-1 MKEREK
+1 MT
-7 IVKDRRKKQL
+7 DRRKKQL
-17 QRIKKTHIW
+17 QRIKKAHIW
-26 PSLIGIVFKVAIL
+26 PSLVGIIIKITVMAFIMHIL
-39 FFVIYFVLML
+39 LLAYFE
-49 YLNNILGKRLIEANN
+49 NIVNMRLADANN
-64 NVLKA
+64 TVRNA
-69 VEAMDATNVVDS
+69 VDVMEAAGNADS
-81 YSLFYRYSYV
+81 MSLLFRYRYL
-91 TGIIPEIDGFC
+91 TGMIPEIEGMC
-102 KLDED
+102 RLDKDD
-107 NNIIDSFGH
+107 NVTESFGTE
-116 NRIDLSTL
+116 RFDLNS
-124 ELFKTISEDGMVEK
+124 FARFNTIKDDDMTAEVYIAKNQDGISFSEDAG
-138 IYVPKDQGVI
+138 
-148 TFGPGGGI
+148 F
-156 TIDVTDALN
+156 TIDVNEAIGKYL
-165 SYAKNVS
+165 VS
-172 TETVTDDIIGASGL
+172 FNPSTLIDVMSPSAGWNK
-186 HREAL
+186 EAIF
-191 LSTDLW
+191 STDLW
-197 YVVQDKNTSGNVAIM
+197 YVIDNKQTEGKTAVM
-212 YRYELL
+212 YRFSLTREDFGYVIFVYGLL
-218 RDDLSYL
+218 MLVFLVL
-225 LIAVVILMGLFIILL
+225 LV
-240 IFHSISVFKVV
+240 FHSISVFKVV

-256 IYKIMFF
+256 IYKILFF

-276 KKAKKLYKRIKR
+276 KKARKLYRRIKR
-288 GVSQYAIVNIRLEK
+288 GISQYAIVNIRLEK
-302 YRSLVACYGKKTIES
+302 YRSLIACYGKSAIET
-317 LIDMLY
+317 LTDMLY

-331 KKEAFAHMESGDF
+331 SKEAFAHMESGDF
-344 AMMLEFTSE
+344 AMMLEFASE

-364 QRLESVGNGSRLYF
+364 EKLESAGNGSRLYF
-378 NMGVCKVID
+378 NMGVSRVTD
-387 VKGDPEEVYNQAF
+387 AKGDPEEVYNQAYI
-400 LARSMIND
+400 ARASIND

-446 YLQPKYTTSGEKV
+446 YLQPKYTTNGEKV
-459 GGAVALVRW
+459 GGAEALVRW

-563 KNALIET
+563 KNALIAT

-663 YFAKPMPTEEFE
+663 YFAKPMPTDEFE
-675 KVAFV
+675 KCAFS

>member
-1 MKEREK
+1 MT
-7 IVKDRRKKQL
+7 DRRKKQL
-17 QRIKKTHIW
+17 QRIKKAHIW
-26 PSLIGIVFKVAIL
+26 PSLVGIIIKIAVMTFIMHIL
-39 FFVIYFVLML
+39 LLAYFE
-49 YLNNILGKRLIEANN
+49 NIVNMRLADANN
-64 NVLKA
+64 NVKNA
-69 VEAMDATNVVDS
+69 VEIMEATGNADS
-81 YSLFYRYSYV
+81 MSLLFRYRYL
-91 TGIIPEIDGFC
+91 TGMIPEIEGMC
-102 KLDED
+102 RLDKDD
-107 NNIIDSFGH
+107 NVTESFGTE
-116 NRIDLSTL
+116 RFDLASFARFNTI
-124 ELFKTISEDGMVEK
+124 EDDDKTAEVYIAQNQDGISFSENEG
-138 IYVPKDQGVI
+138 
-148 TFGPGGGI
+148 F
-156 TIDVTDALN
+156 TIDVSETIEKYL
-165 SYAKNVS
+165 VS
-172 TETVTDDIIGASGL
+172 FNPSTLIDVISPSAGWNK
-186 HREAL
+186 EAIF
-191 LSTDLW
+191 STDLW
-197 YVVQDKNTSGNVAIM
+197 YVIDNKQTEGKTAVM
-212 YRYELL
+212 YRFSLTREDFGYVIFVYVLL
-218 RDDLSYL
+218 GLVFLVL
-225 LIAVVILMGLFIILL
+225 LV
-240 IFHSISVFKVV
+240 FHSISVFKVV

-256 IYKIMFF
+256 IYKILFF

-276 KKAKKLYKRIKR
+276 KKARKLYRRIKR
-288 GVSQYAIVNIRLEK
+288 GISQYAIVNIRLEK
-302 YRSLVACYGKKTIES
+302 YRSLIACYGKSAIET
-317 LIDMLY
+317 LTDMLY

-331 KKEAFAHMESGDF
+331 SKEAFAHMESGDF
-344 AMMLEFTSE
+344 AMMLEYTSE
-353 QELNERLKLLM
+353 QELSERLKQLM
-364 QRLESVGNGSRLYF
+364 QQLESVGNGSRLYF
-378 NMGVCKVID
+378 NMGVSRVTD
-387 VKGDPEEVYNQAF
+387 AKGDPEEVYNQAYI
-400 LARSMIND
+400 ARASIND

-446 YLQPKYTTSGEKV
+446 YLQPKYTTNGEKV
-459 GGAVALVRW
+459 GGAEALVRW

-544 CVPHDC
+544 CVPHEC

-563 KNALIET
+563 KNALIAT
-570 VKKMQEFGFMV
+570 VKKMQEFGFVV

-663 YFAKPMPTEEFE
+663 YFAKPMPTDEFE
-675 KVAFV
+675 KCAFS